1 MHWLRGLLLLA
12 IAALGAVVAIELA
25 SGIAIA
31 PEVTA
36 AARPSAAAEAPA
48 AGTKFQPPPE
58 RQFDEISPLPPFFPS
73 RRPFVPPP
81 APEAQAA
88 ATNDPAA
95 KIELIGVLLIDQER
109 VALVQPEG
117 QPAAHW
123 VHEQQTVAGW
133 LVEEIAADHVRLRD
147 ANHVEVVKLRAD
159 QARPAAK
166 PEHKRASAGP
176 KDAKAANKKQ
186 AQVIPRSGETLAVV
200 PLVGRPPAIRIRVGS
215 LANLKKRIQE

>member
-1 MHWLRGLLLLA
+1 MPGTHGVEEPSTHWLRGLLLLA

-48 AGTKFQPPPE
+48 AGTKFQLPPE
-58 RQFDEISPLPPFFPS
+58 RQFDEISDRPLFFPS
-73 RRPFVPPP
+73 RRPFILLAPQASP
-81 APEAQAA
+81 AD
-88 ATNDPAA
+88 DPAA
-95 KIELIGVLLIDQER
+95 NIELIGVLLTDHQR
-109 VALVQPEG
+109 AALVQPEG
-117 QPAAHW
+117 QPAARW
-123 VHEQQTVAGW
+123 VHEQQTIAGW
-133 LVEEIAADHVRLRD
+133 LVEEITIDRVRVRDGDHVK
-147 ANHVEVVKLRAD
+147 VVKLRAD

-186 AQVIPRSGETLAVV
+186 AQATPGPVKP
-200 PLVGRPPAIRIRVGS
+200 
-215 LANLKKRIQE
+215 